1 MLMKAASVLVVGG
14 FEAKREAGNKQ
25 CSHADFVPYLLIDRS
40 EEVNLICQTLQL
52 SLQLNLIH
60 VGLIDILEER
70 KEKQNFC

>member
-1 MLMKAASVLVVGG
+1 MLMKAASGLVVGG

-25 CSHADFVPYLLIDRS
+25 CSHADFVPYLLIDRP